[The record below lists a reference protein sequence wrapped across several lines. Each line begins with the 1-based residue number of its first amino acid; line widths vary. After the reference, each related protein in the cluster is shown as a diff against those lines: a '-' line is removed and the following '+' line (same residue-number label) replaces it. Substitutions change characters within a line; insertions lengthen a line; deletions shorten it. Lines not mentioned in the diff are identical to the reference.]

1 VNGEHDQVDGELRIS
16 NEFTSV
22 ILRKVLTRN
31 GEVLEISSA
40 QVDRT
45 VRLDALVL
53 ESLTWRSEEE
63 LSKGLET
70 PFGADVPDVSGTSG
84 ASEGGAE

>member
-1 VNGEHDQVDGELRIS
+1 MNGGHDQVDGELRIA
-16 NEFTSV
+16 NEFTAV
-22 ILRKVLTRN
+22 TLRKVLTRN

-45 VRLDALVL
+45 VRLDALIL
-53 ESLTWRSEEE
+53 ESLTWRSEAE

-70 PFGADVPDVSGTSG
+70 PFGADARKGD
-84 ASEGGAE
+84 AE